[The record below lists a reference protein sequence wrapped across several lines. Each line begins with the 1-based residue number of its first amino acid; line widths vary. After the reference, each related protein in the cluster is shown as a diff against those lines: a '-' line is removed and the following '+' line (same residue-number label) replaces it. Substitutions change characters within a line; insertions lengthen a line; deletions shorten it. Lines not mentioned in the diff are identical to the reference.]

1 MHLRTYLSCALL
13 AAASLASPA
22 FARTLHVGPNG
33 PLRTIAEAASQV
45 QDGDIVEVEAGTYR
59 ADVAVWSRNN
69 VTVRGIPNA
78 RGKQARIIAD
88 GAQVQGKGT
97 WVVNGDM
104 TIENLAFIGARV
116 PDGNGAGI
124 RLQKGRVRIVHCLFE
139 DNQNG
144 ILVANDPSIEL
155 TIENS
160 EFGHNGAGD
169 GRTHNIYVGA
179 IGKLRVVGSY
189 FHHAKVGHLLKSR
202 AAENYILYNRLTD
215 EVGGSASYEL
225 EFPNGGVAYVIG
237 NVIEQGA
244 KTENPH
250 VLAFGAEGYKWPN
263 NALFLSHNTVID
275 GRGGSGVFLRI
286 RPGYQ
291 QFVAVNNVLSGN
303 SGKLE
308 SLADPAAANR
318 FANNV
323 YLPMSAFAD
332 VVDYNY
338 RLTVDVVRVVR
349 AQASGKANEMDLTP
363 DQEYQ
368 HPLQTR
374 PLKVAPTVP
383 GALQP
388 RTE

>member
-13 AAASLASPA
+13 AAVSLASPA

-45 QDGDIVEVEAGTYR
+45 QDGDVVEVEAGTYR

-69 VTVRGIPNA
+69 VTVRGIANA

-124 RLQKGRVRIVHCLFE
+124 RLQKGRVRIIHCLFE
-139 DNQNG
+139 DNENG

-237 NVIEQGA
+237 NVIQQGA

-275 GRGGSGVFLRI
+275 GRAGSGVFLRI

-291 QFVAVNNVLSGN
+291 QFVAVSNVLSGN

-338 RLTVDVVRVVR
+338 RLTADVVRVVR

-363 DQEYQ
+363 EQEYQ

>member
-202 AAENYILYNRLTD
+202 ATENYILYNRLTD

-237 NVIEQGA
+237 NVIQQGA
-244 KTENPH
+244 QTENPH
-250 VLAFGAEGYKWPN
+250 VMAFGAEGYKWPN

-275 GRGGSGVFLRI
+275 ARPSGGVFLRI

-308 SLADPAAANR
+308 SLADPTAANR

-323 YLPMSAFAD
+323 YLPMNAFAD

-338 RLTVDVVRVVR
+338 RLTADVVRVVR
-349 AQASGKANEMDLTP
+349 AQASGKANEIDLNP